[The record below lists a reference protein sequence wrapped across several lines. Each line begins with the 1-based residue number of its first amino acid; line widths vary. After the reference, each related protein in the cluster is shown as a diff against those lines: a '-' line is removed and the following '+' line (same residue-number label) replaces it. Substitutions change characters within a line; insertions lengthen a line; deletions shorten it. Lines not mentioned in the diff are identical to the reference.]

1 MILILS
7 VKKPRDCPFKKPRDC
22 PLKKP
27 RDCPLKYSG
36 TVPKLVRETTA
47 MNWAVGGGIE
57 R

>member
-7 VKKPRDCPFKKPRDC
+7 VKKPRDC

-27 RDCPLKYSG
+27 RDCPLKNSGKNSG
-36 TVPKLVRETTA
+36 TVPELVRETTA